1 MPERRLAMSRGGAR
15 EGTGRRKMELQT
27 ISVRVAPEVA
37 EWLAKER
44 ERRGVNN
51 RIIIEELVRAEAEKS
66 AIIWKEKP
74 RG

>member
-1 MPERRLAMSRGGAR
+1 MSRGGAR
-15 EGTGRRKMELQT
+15 ENTGRRKMGLQT

-44 ERRGVNN
+44 ERRGVNY

-66 AIIWKEKP
+66 EIIWKEKP